1 MSRAYYFQDK
11 NFIIE
16 NFAQQS
22 AFTDFLP
29 GIAGLQGRPVWAFF
43 INRGQGIAGF
53 GVKGKENPIME
64 FYPAETAYAVAPR
77 LGFRTFLKIDGRYV
91 EPFAVGSNKK
101 TRMEICRRGFAIEEK
116 NGCYNFRAEYFG
128 VPNENYAAL
137 ARIATYTNTTET
149 PQTVEFLDG
158 LAQILPYGLSNDAF
172 KGTGN
177 LFKSWMCV
185 EGTEKGYAFYK
196 MRSSTADSA
205 ETSEVK
211 GGNFFLSA
219 ASKGTVKPVVDP
231 KCVFGEDYTKT
242 EANGFKRSS
251 DFSAQNIENE
261 YASAFAHGTFTLKAG
276 ESVTVAELFGYC
288 DGIADAEELQKIFT
302 VERALSFLEE
312 ADKEAEKIASRV
324 ETHTAYPLFDEYIKQ
339 SYFDNVLRGGMPVK
353 LGDKVYYVFSRK
365 HGDPERDYNAF
376 SIEPQP
382 YSCGNGNFRDVAQ
395 NRRNDI
401 FITPECGDF
410 NIKYFFSLL
419 QLDGYNPLSVLGVR
433 YRYTGEVPAQYEKH
447 EKFLKSGFTVGEL
460 CARFGICEKQEIEKI
475 LDECEERYEAAFG
488 EGYWTDHFVY
498 LIDLL
503 TEYLSVYPE
512 RREELLYETPLRW
525 FSSRGKV
532 KSDAEKIVLKSQGV
546 RRLNAVEER
555 GADGWAQANGKDF
568 TTSLAAKILHLI
580 TIKLATLDPLGAGID
595 MEAEKPGWCD
605 ALNGLPAV
613 FGSNIADAL
622 ELKRLMKIFETL
634 RGNRAVEWCEAQNDL
649 FDTVYDLLVSKPN
662 PCTFYEKS
670 SAVREAFRKRIY
682 GGDLGVNA
690 SASHEKITRF
700 LSLALRRLDEGLARA
715 KKLGGGWYPTYLRFT
730 AEKYEEENGGVSV
743 KKFKAEPLPHFAEGV
758 AKGLALGEKEL
769 YSYAKKSELYDKE
782 LGLYKTSE
790 PLDNESMEIGRIRS
804 FPKGWLERESCFL
817 HMNYKLMLSLLQAGL
832 YDEFYK
838 EIKTN
843 FVPFMNPAVY
853 GRSTIENSSFLATGN
868 HSDPNKRGKGF
879 QARLTG
885 ANAEVLSVW
894 RLMMGISRPFR
905 MEEGSLVFELNPV
918 LSKDFFTSDG
928 TVSLTLF
935 GKTKITYHNGSG
947 RDTYQKGV
955 CVKGYHLVG
964 EGIDERV
971 EKVTGALAEKVR
983 AGEIREIEAVIL

>member
-1 MSRAYYFQDK
+1 MNKAYYFQDK

-29 GIAGLQGRPVWAFF
+29 GIAGLCGRPIWAFF
-43 INRGQGIAGF
+43 VNRGQGIAGF

-64 FYPAETAYAVAPR
+64 FFPAETAYAVAPR
-77 LGFRTFLKIDGRYV
+77 SGFRTFLKIDGKYV
-91 EPFAVGSNKK
+91 EPFAVGSKKK

-116 NGCYNFRAEYFG
+116 NGCYLFRAEYFG

-137 ARIATYTNTTET
+137 ARIATYTNTTENT
-149 PQTVEFLDG
+149 QTVEFLDG

-185 EGTEKGYAFYK
+185 EGVEKGYAFYK

-219 ASKGTVKPVVDP
+219 VSRGSVSPVVDP
-231 KCVFGEDYTKT
+231 KCVFNGDYTKT
-242 EANGFKRSS
+242 EALAFKRGS
-251 DFSAQNIENE
+251 DFSMQNTENE
-261 YASAFAHGTFTLKAG
+261 YASAFAHGSLTLKAG

-288 DGIADAEELQKIFT
+288 DSVEGAEKLHETFT
-302 VERALSFLEE
+302 VERAFAMREE
-312 ADKEAEKIASRV
+312 AEREAENIASRV
-324 ETHTAYPLFDEYIKQ
+324 ETHTAYPLFDEYVKQ
-339 SYFDNVLRGGMPVK
+339 SYFDNVLRGGMPVTF
-353 LGDKVYYVFSRK
+353 GDKVYYVFSRK

-410 NIKYFFSLL
+410 NVKYFFSLL
-419 QLDGYNPLSVLGVR
+419 QLDGYNPLSVLGARFV
-433 YRYTGEVPAQYEKH
+433 YTGEVPERYQEH
-447 EKFLKSGFTVGEL
+447 EKLLKSGFTVGEL
-460 CARFGICEKQEIEKI
+460 CNRLGLVDEKEITTILASCEAH
-475 LDECEERYEAAFG
+475 YEAAFG

-498 LIDLL
+498 LVDLV

-512 RREELLYETPLRW
+512 RREELLYKTPLRW
-525 FSSRGKV
+525 FSSKGKV
-532 KSDAEKIVLKSQGV
+532 KPRSEKIVLKSQGV
-546 RRLNAVEER
+546 RRLNAVKEI
-555 GADGWAQANGKDF
+555 GSDGWAQQNGKDF

-605 ALNGLPAV
+605 ATNGLPAV
-613 FGSNIADAL
+613 FGSNVADAL
-622 ELKRLMKIFETL
+622 ELKRLIEIFETL
-634 RGNRAVEWCEAQNDL
+634 RGSRGVEWCAAQNDL
-649 FDTVYDLLVSKPN
+649 FDTMYDLLVSDPD
-662 PCTFYEKS
+662 PCAFYEKS
-670 SAVREAFRKRIY
+670 NVSKEAFRSRIY
-682 GGDLGVNA
+682 GDDLGATA
-690 SASHEKITRF
+690 SASAEKITKF
-700 LSLALRRLDEGLARA
+700 LSLARNRLNEGLERA
-715 KKLGGGWYPTYLRFT
+715 KALGGGWYPTYLRFT
-730 AEKYEEENGGVSV
+730 AEDYKEENGEIKVE
-743 KKFKAEPLPHFAEGV
+743 KFRAEPLPHFAEGV
-758 AKGLALGEKEL
+758 AKGLGLGEKEL
-769 YSYAKKSELYDKE
+769 YAFAKNSPLYDKE

-790 PLDNESMEIGRIRS
+790 PLDDESMEIGRIRS

-853 GRSTIENSSFLATGN
+853 GRSTIENSSFIATSN
-868 HSDPNKRGKGF
+868 HSDPKKRGKGY

-885 ANAEVLSVW
+885 ANAEVLSMW
-894 RLMMGISRPFR
+894 RVMMGIQKPFTVQNG
-905 MEEGSLVFELNPV
+905 ELKFELDPV
-918 LSKDFFTSDG
+918 LNNDFFTKDG
-928 TVSLTLF
+928 SVSFTLF
-935 GKTKITYHNGSG
+935 GRTKITYHNKSG
-947 RDTYQKGV
+947 KDTYQKGV
-955 CVKGYHLVG
+955 GVKRYRLKG
-964 EGIDERV
+964 EGVDEVV
-971 EKVTGALAEKVR
+971 ESVTGALAEKVR
-983 AGEIREIEAVIL
+983 TGQIKEIEAEIV